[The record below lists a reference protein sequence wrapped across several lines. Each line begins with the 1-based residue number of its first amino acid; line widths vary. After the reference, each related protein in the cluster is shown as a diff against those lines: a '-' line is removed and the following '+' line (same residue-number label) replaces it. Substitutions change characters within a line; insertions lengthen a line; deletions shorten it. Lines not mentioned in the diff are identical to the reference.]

1 MEPSSNFLAS
11 RMEKSAGNERRHQRL
26 LVPLLIWSIYYAK
39 TGITRFKTGRN
50 RVPLATHI
58 VGVAS
63 VDASETNDV
72 RLDKAHKVSLV
83 PIEKLVD
90 GPRSKISSSGGRRN
104 RLFSFNRCTVF
115 TRVANRRER
124 SNIREP
130 VAERSVGRELNQSK
144 EIKSKL
150 KSVAGRY
157 RFRAGEK
164 EMGRGLERD

>member
-1 MEPSSNFLAS
+1 MEPSSNFLVS

-50 RVPLATHI
+50 RVPLATPFGI

-115 TRVANRRER
+115 TRDANRRER

-130 VAERSVGRELNQSK
+130 VAESVGWSRTKPVEGN
-144 EIKSKL
+144 
-150 KSVAGRY
+150 
-157 RFRAGEK
+157 
-164 EMGRGLERD
+164 

>member
-39 TGITRFKTGRN
+39 TRFKTGRN
-50 RVPLATHI
+50 RVPLATRI

-115 TRVANRRER
+115 TRDANRRER

-130 VAERSVGRELNQSK
+130 VAESVGWSRTKPVEGN
-144 EIKSKL
+144 
-150 KSVAGRY
+150 
-157 RFRAGEK
+157 
-164 EMGRGLERD
+164 

>member
-1 MEPSSNFLAS
+1 MWN
-11 RMEKSAGNERRHQRL
+11 Q
-26 LVPLLIWSIYYAK
+26 VPIFWLRGCKRARETNVDTNVPLSLLIWSIYYAK

-50 RVPLATHI
+50 RVPLATRI

-115 TRVANRRER
+115 TRDANRRER

-130 VAERSVGRELNQSK
+130 VAESVGWSRTKPVEGN
-144 EIKSKL
+144 
-150 KSVAGRY
+150 
-157 RFRAGEK
+157 
-164 EMGRGLERD
+164 

>member
-1 MEPSSNFLAS
+1 MA
-11 RMEKSAGNERRHQRL
+11 
-26 LVPLLIWSIYYAK
+26 
-39 TGITRFKTGRN
+39 TR
-50 RVPLATHI
+50 I

>member
-11 RMEKSAGNERRHQRL
+11 RMEKSAGNERRHQRF

-50 RVPLATHI
+50 RVPLATRI

-115 TRVANRRER
+115 TRDANRRER

-130 VAERSVGRELNQSK
+130 VAESVGWSRTKPVEGN
-144 EIKSKL
+144 
-150 KSVAGRY
+150 
-157 RFRAGEK
+157 
-164 EMGRGLERD
+164 